1 MSETDYM
8 LRCLE
13 LAKRGAFYVAPNP
26 MVGCVIVNDEKII
39 GEGYHQ
45 RCGQAHAEV
54 NAIASVVDKE
64 LLKSSTLYVSLEP
77 CSHYGKTPPCAD
89 LIVRMG
95 IPRVVI
101 GMADPNPLVAGR
113 GIEILRQ
120 AGVEVVVGIEEEA
133 CNELNRRFICF
144 QTKKRPYVVLKWAE
158 SADGYI
164 DLLRHERGNGPV
176 RISNEIT
183 KATNHERRCE
193 EGAIMVATRTALLD
207 NPHLTVTKWVGPNPV
222 RVLLDR
228 HLKVPREYDIYDG
241 EAVTFILNGEMEG
254 NEGNLRF
261 RTLDFEQPIAPQVLE
276 ILYREHISSLIVEGG
291 TQLLNHFIE
300 ENLWD
305 ECQIERAPLFLGSGV
320 KAPMLNGTW
329 IASNNVADNM
339 MSYYRNHQ
347 S

>member
-1 MSETDYM
+1 M
-8 LRCLE
+8 
-13 LAKRGAFYVAPNP
+13 
-26 MVGCVIVNDEKII
+26 VNDERII

-101 GMADPNPLVAGR
+101 GMTDPNPLVAGR

-193 EGAIMVATRTALLD
+193 
-207 NPHLTVTKWVGPNPV
+207 
-222 RVLLDR
+222 
-228 HLKVPREYDIYDG
+228 
-241 EAVTFILNGEMEG
+241 
-254 NEGNLRF
+254 
-261 RTLDFEQPIAPQVLE
+261 
-276 ILYREHISSLIVEGG
+276 
-291 TQLLNHFIE
+291 
-300 ENLWD
+300 
-305 ECQIERAPLFLGSGV
+305 
-320 KAPMLNGTW
+320 
-329 IASNNVADNM
+329 
-339 MSYYRNHQ
+339 
-347 S
+347 